1 MHFWPIL
8 AIDVHHMY
16 EAAKDQAAAGDQGAR
31 NLTAIW
37 WDFGPESLDFW
48 AKCVS

>member
-8 AIDVHHMY
+8 AMDVLY

-37 WDFGPESLDFW
+37 WDFGPERDSQKKADDDD
-48 AKCVS
+48 